1 VIIHLPNGRDF
12 IIDSKSPLDSYWD
25 GMNAQDEA
33 TRLVKF
39 AAHSRL
45 VRDHVKRLSSK
56 GYWTRYK
63 ASPDCVVMFIPTEG
77 AYQAAIEADRSLLT
91 DAHKSRIYLANP
103 MTLVSMIHI
112 AAYVLKEER
121 SRQNASEIQASAS
134 ELYKRVSKFV
144 GDFAAV
150 GRNLRLSVQSYNT
163 AVGSLDGRVLPKARE
178 ISRLGAGSGAEL
190 DDVVNIE
197 ISPRELTSQEAREL
211 PVSAEPAE
219 GLEGGN

>member
-1 VIIHLPNGRDF
+1 
-12 IIDSKSPLDSYWD
+12 
-25 GMNAQDEA
+25 
-33 TRLVKF
+33 
-39 AAHSRL
+39 
-45 VRDHVKRLSSK
+45 
-56 GYWTRYK
+56 
-63 ASPDCVVMFIPTEG
+63 
-77 AYQAAIEADRSLLT
+77 
-91 DAHKSRIYLANP
+91 
-103 MTLVSMIHI
+103 VSMIHI